1 MYFTLL
7 IIVSF
12 ATASLI
18 LASLFI
24 HIPEWSTVLGSII
37 ILLLLTAI
45 LLKENNHRTRVISI
59 LLSVLS
65 IAWGVYSSFI
75 FPYWNSE
82 TLRDISGRNYQST
95 LNQQARIPS
104 DQAKSDILF
113 CRQKISRIHPLCING
128 LNNTL
133 DSCFNEALNA
143 VNRKDS
149 ISVNELYL
157 LMQKAVASLKDA
169 HTRVYAI
176 NNSLRLA
183 NYSDCEEILEFDN
196 MPFDSLVKEKLPL
209 ISYES
214 DDWAANQIDRRLRN
228 VDGIQSLGFS
238 LDKGI
243 SVMYRSE
250 GIVQEALF
258 TESDFKQKQSV
269 TYSMNADRIGG
280 YTLLDS
286 INTAYLKLDNCY
298 YYKLRSIHRFSKG
311 MRTMFSEIKD
321 RGIANLILDLR
332 DNPGGNQ
339 AISFEFFKYLPIK
352 EYNCGRIQMRRGPFV
367 IHSNGIRK
375 NRINKKLCFPG
386 NIYVLTS
393 LNTFSAAVIFA
404 DMLQGNN
411 LAIVIGETPGNAAT
425 SHTNIIHFV
434 LPNSR
439 LSLDVS
445 TLLRNK
451 VSDSDISIFT
461 SPDIQ
466 CMSLE
471 GYNKALD
478 IIARS
483 NEGGG
488 VS

>member
-82 TLRDISGRNYQST
+82 TLRDISGSNYQST

-128 LNNTL
+128 LDNTL

-250 GIVQEALF
+250 DIVQEALF

-269 TYSMNADRIGG
+269 TYSVNYPLAKETNGLV
-280 YTLLDS
+280 TL
-286 INTAYLKLDNCY
+286 
-298 YYKLRSIHRFSKG
+298 
-311 MRTMFSEIKD
+311 
-321 RGIANLILDLR
+321 
-332 DNPGGNQ
+332 Q
-339 AISFEFFKYLPIK
+339 
-352 EYNCGRIQMRRGPFV
+352 
-367 IHSNGIRK
+367 
-375 NRINKKLCFPG
+375 
-386 NIYVLTS
+386 
-393 LNTFSAAVIFA
+393 
-404 DMLQGNN
+404 
-411 LAIVIGETPGNAAT
+411 
-425 SHTNIIHFV
+425 
-434 LPNSR
+434 
-439 LSLDVS
+439 
-445 TLLRNK
+445 
-451 VSDSDISIFT
+451 
-461 SPDIQ
+461 
-466 CMSLE
+466 
-471 GYNKALD
+471 
-478 IIARS
+478 
-483 NEGGG
+483 
-488 VS
+488 